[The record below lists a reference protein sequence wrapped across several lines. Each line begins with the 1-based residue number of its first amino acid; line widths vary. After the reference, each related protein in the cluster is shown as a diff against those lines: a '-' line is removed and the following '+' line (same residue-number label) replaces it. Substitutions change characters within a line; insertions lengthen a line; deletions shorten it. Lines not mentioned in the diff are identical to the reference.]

1 MAKIYKNNEE
11 GKKEF
16 IEEVINTIVE
26 NEGHFVCAEYKVTSS
41 GEYIVL
47 HRYNMK
53 DTPLYIDI
61 TADSIEA
68 VIRDFMKK
76 FTTLVNSEIERN

>member
-1 MAKIYKNNEE
+1 
-11 GKKEF
+11 
-16 IEEVINTIVE
+16 
-26 NEGHFVCAEYKVTSS
+26 
-41 GEYIVL
+41 
-47 HRYNMK
+47 MK
-53 DTPLYIDI
+53 DTPSYIDI